1 MSLSL
6 DSWAILAWLE
16 GLRPAA
22 ELIEEILEGRP
33 SVAEL
38 SLAEAQAAALR
49 HVDKEQVASAF
60 ALIAACCS
68 VIPSSAQLLHEGAAC
83 SASLGLPLTSAVALA
98 SARSLGQRLV
108 TGDPLLLAVAGDDEV
123 LALTLETVEGPA

>member
-16 GLRPAA
+16 GRRPVA

-33 SVAEL
+33 SVADL

-49 HVDKEQVASAF
+49 HVDKEQVVSAI

-68 VIPSSAQLLHEGAAC
+68 VIPSSAQLLQEGAAC

-108 TGDPLLLAVAGDDEV
+108 TGDPLLLAVAGEDEV
-123 LALTLETVEGPA
+123 LALTLETVEGAP